1 MVNNNDLKPQY
12 YEDEIDLFEIMST
25 LWKGRK
31 LIALTTATFLVLSFV
46 FSVFII
52 KPTYE
57 TNLNI
62 SISMPEIMNT
72 KYGELTM
79 PMKTSL
85 EYVNIFT
92 EQSVMTKTAEEMD
105 YGDISLNAMKLKFTL
120 PSKESNLIDIKVT
133 ANSKEEVVK
142 LAETAY
148 NNYTLYLDLILKN
161 RALATFEDKF
171 NVSIEQNNNQIA
183 NLEKSLASDKKML
196 TSVTNQINS
205 SISSSN
211 KYGSIDYV
219 ALGEALGYAGISTTV
234 LEKEQQIN
242 QFKEDNEMYKKNLE
256 EIEAMKTKIQ
266 AYYETGDKTNLESEN
281 FDFVSQN
288 VQLLSKP
295 RVPKV
300 KAGPNIALNLAV
312 GMIVG
317 IMIGMFAVF
326 TKEYYK
332 KVKENRNI

>member
-1 MVNNNDLKPQY
+1 MVSNNDLKPQY
-12 YEDEIDLFEIMST
+12 YEDEIDLFDLIST

-31 LIALTTATFLVLSFV
+31 LIALITAIFLVLSFI

-62 SISMPEIMNT
+62 SVSMPEIMMT

-92 EQSVMTKTAEEMD
+92 EQSVMTKTAEEMG
-105 YGDISLNAMKLKFTL
+105 YGDISLNAMKSKFTL

-142 LAETAY
+142 LAQTAY
-148 NNYTLYLDLILKN
+148 DNYTLYLDLMLKN
-161 RALATFEDKF
+161 RALATFEENF
-171 NVSIEQNNNQIA
+171 NVLVEQNNDQIA

-196 TSVTNQINS
+196 ESVTNQINS
-205 SISSSN
+205 SVSSSN
-211 KYGSIDYV
+211 KYGAIDYI
-219 ALGEALGYAGISTTV
+219 ALGKALGYAGSSITV

-242 QFKEDNEMYKKNLE
+242 QFREDNEMYKKNLE
-256 EIEAMKTKIQ
+256 EIDAMKTKIQ

-295 RVPKV
+295 RMPKV
-300 KAGPNIALNLAV
+300 KAGPNIALNLAI
-312 GMIVG
+312 GMILG
-317 IMIGMFAVF
+317 LMIGIFAVF
-326 TKEYYK
+326 TKEYYTK
-332 KVKENRNI
+332 AKENRNA